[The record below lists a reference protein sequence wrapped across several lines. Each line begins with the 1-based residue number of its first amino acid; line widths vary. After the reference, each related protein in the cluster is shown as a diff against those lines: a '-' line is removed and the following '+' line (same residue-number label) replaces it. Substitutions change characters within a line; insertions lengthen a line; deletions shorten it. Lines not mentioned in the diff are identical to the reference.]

1 MRQNEGWILKFRE
14 VLKQAVYNLQK
25 RTNDDRK
32 FQSNRHLSALSRSM
46 TIKYDSLLKSWR
58 IYKEFLFILIIF
70 NTDVKICSRLIRD

>member
-1 MRQNEGWILKFRE
+1 MRQNEGWVLEFRE

-46 TIKYDSLLKSWR
+46 TIKYGSLLKS
-58 IYKEFLFILIIF
+58 
-70 NTDVKICSRLIRD
+70 